1 MMMMNDRGCAF
12 KVVDADGVRYY
23 TSPEVLGL
31 ADFARCLHE
40 NERDGGGSP
49 LPLAG
54 RIAGAV
60 ECPEA
65 EKKFSCF
72 LIADIVG
79 NVLWVN
85 EDHGDGLAHYVFPL
99 GAVLE
104 AAAMEGDVWALLLA
118 RFPNARMDIFIP
130 ERAGQPEWAGGGI

>member
-1 MMMMNDRGCAF
+1 MKDSGCAF
-12 KVVDADGVRYY
+12 KVVDAGGVRYY

-31 ADFARCLHE
+31 ADFARSLQE
-40 NERDGGGSP
+40 KEKDRGGKP
-49 LPLAG
+49 LPLAE

-65 EKKFSCF
+65 MWLAMADDMEAEKKFSYF

-99 GAVLE
+99 SAVLE
-104 AAAMEGDVWALLLA
+104 VAAVEGDVWALLLA
-118 RFPNARMDIFIP
+118 RFPNARVD
-130 ERAGQPEWAGGGI
+130 R

>member
-1 MMMMNDRGCAF
+1 MFNFSCPHL
-12 KVVDADGVRYY
+12 Y
-23 TSPEVLGL
+23 TNTT
-31 ADFARCLHE
+31 LHE

-65 EKKFSCF
+65 AWLAMADDPEAEKRFSCF

-99 GAVLE
+99 SAVLE
-104 AAAMEGDVWALLLA
+104 AAAMEGDVWALLLV
-118 RFPNARMDIFIP
+118 RFPNARVD
-130 ERAGQPEWAGGGI
+130 R

>member
-1 MMMMNDRGCAF
+1 MKDSGCAF

-31 ADFARCLHE
+31 ADFAQSLHE

-65 EKKFSCF
+65 AWLAMADDMEAEKKFSCF
-72 LIADIVG
+72 LVCKLLSNVRQAKGLSLTITSL
-79 NVLWVN
+79 VLWLSKISTSVILSMN
-85 EDHGDGLAHYVFPL
+85 F
-99 GAVLE
+99 
-104 AAAMEGDVWALLLA
+104 
-118 RFPNARMDIFIP
+118 
-130 ERAGQPEWAGGGI
+130 GIM

>member
-1 MMMMNDRGCAF
+1 MKNDRGCAF
-12 KVVDADGVRYY
+12 KVVDAGGVRYY

-31 ADFARCLHE
+31 ADFARSLHE

-54 RIAGAV
+54 RIAGAA

-65 EKKFSCF
+65 AWLAMADDMEAEEKFSCF

-99 GAVLE
+99 SAVLE

-118 RFPNARMDIFIP
+118 RFPNARMDG
-130 ERAGQPEWAGGGI
+130 A

>member
-1 MMMMNDRGCAF
+1 MFNFSCPHL
-12 KVVDADGVRYY
+12 Y
-23 TSPEVLGL
+23 TNTT
-31 ADFARCLHE
+31 LHE

-60 ECPEA
+60 ECPEAAWLAMADDMEA

-99 GAVLE
+99 SAVLE

-118 RFPNARMDIFIP
+118 RFPNARMDG
-130 ERAGQPEWAGGGI
+130 A

>member
-1 MMMMNDRGCAF
+1 MTMKNDRGCAF

-31 ADFARCLHE
+31 ADFARSLHE

-54 RIAGAV
+54 RIAGAA
-60 ECPEA
+60 EWPEAAWLAMADDPEA
-65 EKKFSCF
+65 EERFSCF

-99 GAVLE
+99 SAVLE

-118 RFPNARMDIFIP
+118 RFPNARVD
-130 ERAGQPEWAGGGI
+130 R